1 MAETRAIIVIV
12 YYWVERSTTKGNRD
26 DSHLYREAQ
35 IVPIELL
42 KGVDGA
48 KLRCNA
54 LKRCNC
60 SRTREEQQQ

>member
-1 MAETRAIIVIV
+1 M
-12 YYWVERSTTKGNRD
+12 
-26 DSHLYREAQ
+26 
-35 IVPIELL
+35 PIELL

-60 SRTREEQQQ
+60 SRTRAATTTTIEIAEPCSTAFVKSRKTAVVKGH